1 MDIFISIGFD
11 TALKK
16 YILFTEKNHRE
27 LATDYLVYVI
37 MMLIFIY
44 TKVDIMNPY
53 LAIYKDGAGS
63 LRINLMKYGYSDF
76 KIHKFF
82 NDLNNYLEVD
92 NYNKI
97 YNQYKNPYFIVLQE
111 DLIEM
116 FYQKTL
122 SIEVSLEE
130 KKKFKDLLYSSKN
143 SNPSVRKINSLYNT
157 YLDGSL
163 IYYSN
168 LFSKSNYNIKIL
180 PKKDRLLDMSV
191 YRLFNLNEED
201 IVKVNNNTLEE
212 INNGIYNY
220 FHINPIGVRAYD
232 KLMNKVNKLANTKY
246 RLANNSGSI
255 NLLLFTSFFGFIIVL
270 GITIGLFLI

>member
-53 LAIYKDGAGS
+53 LARYKDGAGS
-63 LRINLMKYGYSDF
+63 LRRNLMKYGYSDF

-157 YLDGSL
+157 YLDGS
-163 IYYSN
+163 
-168 LFSKSNYNIKIL
+168 
-180 PKKDRLLDMSV
+180 
-191 YRLFNLNEED
+191 
-201 IVKVNNNTLEE
+201 
-212 INNGIYNY
+212 
-220 FHINPIGVRAYD
+220 
-232 KLMNKVNKLANTKY
+232 
-246 RLANNSGSI
+246 
-255 NLLLFTSFFGFIIVL
+255 
-270 GITIGLFLI
+270 

>member
-27 LATDYLVYVI
+27 LATDYLVYVS

-44 TKVDIMNPY
+44 SKVDIMNPY
-53 LAIYKDGAGS
+53 LARYKDGAGS
-63 LRINLMKYGYSDF
+63 LRRNLMKYGYNDF

-122 SIEVSLEE
+122 SIDVSLEE
-130 KKKFKDLLYSSKN
+130 KKKFKNLLYSSKN
-143 SNPSVRKINSLYNT
+143 NNPSVRKINSLYNT
-157 YLDGSL
+157 YLDGAL

-168 LFSKSNYNIKIL
+168 LFSKSNYDIKIL

-232 KLMNKVNKLANTKY
+232 KLTTKVNKLANTKY

-255 NLLLFTSFFGFIIVL
+255 NLLLFTSFFGFIIIL